1 MIFNPSDRGKIV
13 AKSFPAFTLSSCS
26 LETVNQF
33 KYLGHI
39 IDNSISDDKDIS
51 REIKTLFARTNVLG
65 RRFKRCSLAVKV
77 RLFRTFCIS
86 FYDIALWTYYTVG
99 AFIRFASC
107 YYKCMKCFFGYP
119 MYSSVTNML
128 FELGLPSF
136 NTLIHNSNISFA
148 NRESAC
154 DNTIVQCVLLLN
166 SWLCCVVRCMSVYL
180 CLCRVCFYG
189 PSCLTQINE
198 WMNE

>member
-1 MIFNPSDRGKIV
+1 V

-39 IDNSISDDKDIS
+39 IDNSFSDDKDIS

-65 RRFKRCSLAVKV
+65 RRFKRCSVAVKV
-77 RLFRTFCIS
+77 RLFRTFCIC

-99 AFIRFASC
+99 AFNRFASC

-119 MYSSVTNML
+119 KYSSVTNML

-148 NRESAC
+148 NRASAC

-166 SWLCCVVRCMSVYL
+166 S
-180 CLCRVCFYG
+180 
-189 PSCLTQINE
+189 
-198 WMNE
+198 